1 MEIVFGISIFAY
13 GLCLNIA
20 FVQFL
25 VDEREGSGVKC
36 FVEVCDEVGDRVVGD
51 VYGCLV
57 GEVDELR
64 YFYMNCC

>member
-25 VDEREGSGVKC
+25 VDEREGSGSCVRYY
-36 FVEVCDEVGDRVVGD
+36 VC
-51 VYGCLV
+51 
-57 GEVDELR
+57 
-64 YFYMNCC
+64 